1 MLTDKRCPEPETD
14 EEREKTLLT
23 LAQRTSI
30 SKRTKQMKKCCQ
42 ESETDEEHML
52 LSKCAKQMKKCC
64 QESETDEECEKASQ
78 TLA

>member
-1 MLTDKRCPEPETD
+1 MRKLAHCRCLYDDFCAD

-23 LAQRTSI
+23 LAS
-30 SKRTKQMKKCCQ
+30 
-42 ESETDEEHML
+42 

-64 QESETDEECEKASQ
+64 RESETDEEREKASQ